1 MVLVGLIR
9 SIGSIDE
16 KSHFMNRERSLSTW
30 IGLDYVGSVLGFLC
44 AIHCASLPF
53 LAIILPIHSMG
64 YLLNHEIEIVVIL
77 SSFIIGLSSIWHGY
91 RHHYTTR
98 IPIGLFLLGF
108 TLLLV
113 AYLYHESNS
122 ILVTLMRIYGGG
134 SLSLAHLLNWRLSKT
149 YNIACSCNNARKIE
163 TELSQ

>member
-64 YLLNHEIEIVVIL
+64 YLLNHEIEIVVEVISTSL
-77 SSFIIGLSSIWHGY
+77 NTL
-91 RHHYTTR
+91 
-98 IPIGLFLLGF
+98 
-108 TLLLV
+108 TLLRV
-113 AYLYHESNS
+113 FS
-122 ILVTLMRIYGGG
+122 TL
-134 SLSLAHLLNWRLSKT
+134 
-149 YNIACSCNNARKIE
+149 E
-163 TELSQ
+163 P